1 MTRSTAREIAIQ
13 LGFAAA
19 SSGEAPQELFESFF
33 ERGHYDTLA
42 AEDELYSE
50 YPNTKQLEYIRTL
63 IALTGEHRDEIDAHI
78 TRYAKG
84 WKLERISRTALA
96 VLRCAICE
104 ILYMDDIPN
113 AAAINE
119 AVELDKG
126 YDEPDVVSFV
136 NGVLGGF
143 MRGEFGERDDVRLVP
158 ARRRLRPPMLQ
169 NNNERTGNK
178 RNRAQQLHKGSS
190 RAGRNAGKCM
200 RPR

>member
-19 SSGEAPQELFESFF
+19 SSGEAPQELFDSFF

-50 YPNTKQLEYIRTL
+50 YPNTKQL

-104 ILYMDDIPN
+104 ILYMEDIPN

-143 MRGEFGERDDVRLVP
+143 MRGEFGEAIDD
-158 ARRRLRPPMLQ
+158 A
-169 NNNERTGNK
+169 
-178 RNRAQQLHKGSS
+178 
-190 RAGRNAGKCM
+190 AGTCAAEAETSDDTAEQ
-200 RPR
+200 

>member
-19 SSGEAPQELFESFF
+19 SSGEAPQELFDSFF

-143 MRGEFGERDDVRLVP
+143 MRGE
-158 ARRRLRPPMLQ
+158 
-169 NNNERTGNK
+169 
-178 RNRAQQLHKGSS
+178 KG
-190 RAGRNAGKCM
+190 ATEAVAVTDAE
-200 RPR
+200 